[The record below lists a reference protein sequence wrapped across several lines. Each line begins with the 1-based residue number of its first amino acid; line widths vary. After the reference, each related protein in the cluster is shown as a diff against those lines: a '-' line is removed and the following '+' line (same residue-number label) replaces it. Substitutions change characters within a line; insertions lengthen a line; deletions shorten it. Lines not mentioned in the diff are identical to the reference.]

1 MGQKQKGR
9 IMDTF
14 DSMAAKFDQTLSLE
28 VLKEMTKTHEHQE
41 LEVFYGSNGVVVNM
55 TR

>member
-1 MGQKQKGR
+1 
-9 IMDTF
+9 MDTF
-14 DSMAAKFDQTLSLE
+14 DSMAAKYDQPLSLE
-28 VLKEMTKTHEHQE
+28 VLKEMVMGHGHKE